1 MTSYSITVLAAHER
15 RSASMSRP
23 TRASQDAPRT
33 PHCLSLKVL
42 RLSRPSLKEQHPLPE
57 QLNDASIKINPL
69 AALAYPA
76 QDQDPSFLITPLLT
90 LPATF
95 GVTYIGET
103 FTCTLC
109 ANNELAPDDTR
120 SIQDV
125 AIIAEMITPSQPK
138 GIPMDTGEGEA
149 VPGGSSTLQPG
160 ETLQR
165 IVRHDLKEDG
175 NHMLAV
181 TVTYLEDG
189 NLRTFR

>member
-1 MTSYSITVLAAHER
+1 LRTIDLSMPYNTIKHNTVDK
-15 RSASMSRP
+15 MSR
-23 TRASQDAPRT
+23 TSVDAPRT

-42 RLSRPSLKEQHPLPE
+42 RLSRPSLEYQHPLPE
-57 QLNDASIKINPL
+57 QHEDASIKINPL
-69 AALAYPA
+69 AALAYPSPQ
-76 QDQDPSFLITPLLT
+76 QDQSFLVTPLLT
-90 LPATF
+90 LPAQF
-95 GVTYIGET
+95 GVTHIGET
-103 FTCTLC
+103 FCCSLC
-109 ANNELAPDDTR
+109 ANNELTPDDTR

-138 GIPMDTGEGEA
+138 GMPMEVGEVDA
-149 VPGGSSTLQPG
+149 SSIAPSTLQPG

-175 NHMLAV
+175 NHTLVV

>member
-1 MTSYSITVLAAHER
+1 
-15 RSASMSRP
+15 MSR
-23 TRASQDAPRT
+23 TRNSIDAPKL

-42 RLSRPSLKEQHPLPE
+42 RLSRPSLKYQHALP
-57 QLNDASIKINPL
+57 QQYSDASIKINPL
-69 AALAYPA
+69 SALAYPS
-76 QDQDPSFLITPLLT
+76 QDQDQSFLVSPLLT
-90 LPATF
+90 LPSTF

-103 FTCTLC
+103 FCCSLC

-120 SIQDV
+120 SVQDV

-138 GIPMDTGEGEA
+138 GIPMDIGDVEDVARG
-149 VPGGSSTLQPG
+149 PSTLSSG
-160 ETLQR
+160 GTLQR

>member
-1 MTSYSITVLAAHER
+1 
-15 RSASMSRP
+15 MSR
-23 TRASQDAPRT
+23 TSVDVAKT

-42 RLSRPSLKEQHPLPE
+42 RLSRPSLKYQYPLPE
-57 QLNDASIKINPL
+57 QHNDANIKINPL
-69 AALAYPA
+69 AALAYPSQE
-76 QDQDPSFLITPLLT
+76 QDQSFLISPLLT
-90 LPATF
+90 LPAQF
-95 GVTYIGET
+95 GVTHIGET
-103 FTCTLC
+103 FCCSLC

-138 GIPMDTGEGEA
+138 GIPMDAGEA
-149 VPGGSSTLQPG
+149 DASSNAPTTLQSG
-160 ETLQR
+160 ETVQR
-165 IVRHDLKEDG
+165 IVRYDLKEDG